1 MDILQTLP
9 VAETAS
15 ESLAPGSNISPT
27 KVEAPVGVP
36 LTACRLRLRRANRE
50 DVIRVP
56 ARLEDWL
63 PPDHPAR
70 QVWETVKSLDLTE
83 FYVEIQ
89 VEDGTPGAPATD
101 PLLLVAVWVYATSQG
116 ETCAR
121 AVADLCVNHVA
132 YIWLCG
138 GVSMNYHTLSDFL
151 TRYGAALDQLMTQ
164 VVQRMRDA
172 GLIEFEAH
180 AQDGMRVRASAGAA
194 SFHREAT
201 LSKSLEKAQAQVQ
214 VLEQARAAETS
225 DLSARE
231 QAAQER
237 AAQERVER
245 LTAARAELPAVRAVK
260 PVDERGD
267 ARVSSTDP
275 EARVMKMA
283 DGGFRPAYNWEFVV
297 DTARLVITGVE
308 VVNAGSDKA
317 QTLPMLEQDQ
327 RRGGRLP
334 HDWLMD
340 GGFVTLSAIEAAE
353 VDQRVRVIAPVPE
366 PKDETRDRYAPLP
379 SDSSGV
385 AAWRQRMGTD
395 EAKET
400 YKLRAA
406 TVECVNAQARTSHG
420 VYQVRV
426 RGRAKVRCVAL
437 WVAITHNLL
446 IWIRDAHA
454 QTSPASL
461 VQPVS
466 LA

>member
-1 MDILQTLP
+1 
-9 VAETAS
+9 
-15 ESLAPGSNISPT
+15 
-27 KVEAPVGVP
+27 
-36 LTACRLRLRRANRE
+36 
-50 DVIRVP
+50 
-56 ARLEDWL
+56 LEDWL
-63 PPDHPAR
+63 PPDHLAR
-70 QVWETVKSLDLTE
+70 QIWTTVEGLDLTE
-83 FYVEIQ
+83 FYVDIQ
-89 VEDGTPGAPATD
+89 VADSTPGAPATD

-138 GVSMNYHTLSDFL
+138 GVSMNYHTLSDFR

-172 GLIEFEAH
+172 GLIEFDAH

-194 SFHREAT
+194 AFHREAT

-231 QAAQER
+231 QVAQER

-245 LTAARAELPAVRAVK
+245 LTAALAELPAVRAVK
-260 PVDERGD
+260 PADERGD

-308 VVNAGSDKA
+308 VVNVGSDKA

-340 GGFVTLSAIEAAE
+340 GGFVTLSAIEVAAVE
-353 VDQRVRVIAPVPE
+353 RRVRVLAPVPE

-379 SDSSGV
+379 SDSPAV

-395 EAKET
+395 EAKEI

-426 RGRAKVRCVAL
+426 RGRAKVRCIAL

-446 IWIRDAHA
+446 IWIRDV
-454 QTSPASL
+454 QTPPASL
-461 VQPVS
+461 EQPVS
-466 LA
+466 TA

>member
-1 MDILQTLP
+1 MDTLPTRP
-9 VAETAS
+9 VAETTS
-15 ESLAPGSNISPT
+15 ESLASGSNVFT
-27 KVEAPVGVP
+27 VGVEVP
-36 LTACRLRLRRANRE
+36 TSVPYTARLLRLRRANRE

-56 ARLEDWL
+56 ARLENLL
-63 PPDHPAR
+63 PPDHMAR
-70 QVWETVKSLDLTE
+70 RIWVMVEGLDLSE
-83 FYVEIQ
+83 FDVDIQ

-101 PLLLVAVWVYATSQG
+101 PLILVAVWVYATSQG

-121 AVADLCVNHVA
+121 EVADLCVNHLA

-138 GVSMNYHTLSDFL
+138 GVSMNYHTLSDFR
-151 TRYGAALDQLMTQ
+151 TQYGVALDKLMTQ
-164 VVQRMRDA
+164 VVQRMKAA
-172 GLIEFEAH
+172 GLVEFEAH

-201 LSKSLEKAQAQVQ
+201 LTKALEEAQTQVQ

-225 DLSARE
+225 DLPARN

-245 LTAARAELPAVRAVK
+245 LTDALAELPAVRAAK
-260 PVDERGD
+260 PANERGE

-327 RRGGRLP
+327 QRCGRLP

-340 GGFVTLSAIEAAE
+340 GGFVTLSAIEVAE
-353 VDQRVRVIAPVPE
+353 VERRVRVLAPVPE

-379 SDSSGV
+379 SDSPPV

-395 EAKET
+395 EAQET

-437 WVAITHNLL
+437 WVAITHNVL
-446 IWIRDAHA
+446 IWIRDAHT
-454 QTSPASL
+454 QTPLASL
-461 VQPVS
+461 AQPVS

>member
-1 MDILQTLP
+1 
-9 VAETAS
+9 V
-15 ESLAPGSNISPT
+15 
-27 KVEAPVGVP
+27 
-36 LTACRLRLRRANRE
+36 NRE

-63 PPDHPAR
+63 PPDHLAR
-70 QVWETVKSLDLTE
+70 QIWTTVEGLDLTE
-83 FYVEIQ
+83 FYVDIQ
-89 VEDGTPGAPATD
+89 VADSTPGAPATD

-121 AVADLCVNHVA
+121 AVADWCVNHVA

-138 GVSMNYHTLSDFL
+138 GVSMNYHTLSDFR

-172 GLIEFEAH
+172 GLIEFDAH

-194 SFHREAT
+194 AFHREAT

-231 QAAQER
+231 QVAQER

-245 LTAARAELPAVRAVK
+245 LTAALAELPAVRAVK
-260 PVDERGD
+260 PADERGD

-308 VVNAGSDKA
+308 VVNVGSDKA

-340 GGFVTLSAIEAAE
+340 GGFVTLSAIEVAAVE
-353 VDQRVRVIAPVPE
+353 RRVRILAPVPE
-366 PKDETRDRYAPLP
+366 PKDETRDRYHQVCTAP
-379 SDSSGV
+379 
-385 AAWRQRMGTD
+385 
-395 EAKET
+395 
-400 YKLRAA
+400 
-406 TVECVNAQARTSHG
+406 
-420 VYQVRV
+420 
-426 RGRAKVRCVAL
+426 
-437 WVAITHNLL
+437 
-446 IWIRDAHA
+446 
-454 QTSPASL
+454 
-461 VQPVS
+461 
-466 LA
+466 

>member
-1 MDILQTLP
+1 MDTLP
-9 VAETAS
+9 TWPVVETTS
-15 ESLAPGSNISPT
+15 ESLASGSNVFT
-27 KVEAPVGVP
+27 VGVEAPTSVP
-36 LTACRLRLRRANRE
+36 YTARLLRLRRANRE

-56 ARLEDWL
+56 ARLENLL
-63 PPDHPAR
+63 PPDHLAR
-70 QVWETVKSLDLTE
+70 RTWATLEGLDLSE
-83 FYVEIQ
+83 FYVDIQ

-101 PLLLVAVWVYATSQG
+101 PLILVAVWVYATSQG
-116 ETCAR
+116 ETGAR
-121 AVADLCVNHVA
+121 AVADLCVNHLA

-138 GVSMNYHTLSDFL
+138 GVSMNYHTLSDFR
-151 TRYGAALDQLMTQ
+151 TQYGAALDRLMTQ
-164 VVQRMRDA
+164 GVQRMQAA
-172 GLIEFEAH
+172 GLVELEAH

-201 LSKSLEKAQAQVQ
+201 LTQALEEAQTQ

-225 DLSARE
+225 DLPARN

-237 AAQERVER
+237 AVQERVER
-245 LTAARAELPAVRAVK
+245 LTGALAELPAVRAAK
-260 PVDERGD
+260 PANERGE

-327 RRGGRLP
+327 QRCGRLP

-340 GGFVTLSAIEAAE
+340 GGFVTLSAIEVAE
-353 VDQRVRVIAPVPE
+353 VERRVRVLAPVPE
-366 PKDETRDRYAPLP
+366 PKDETRERYAPLP
-379 SDSSGV
+379 SDSPAV

-395 EAKET
+395 EAQET

-454 QTSPASL
+454 QTPPASL
-461 VQPVS
+461 EQPVS

>member
-1 MDILQTLP
+1 M
-9 VAETAS
+9 
-15 ESLAPGSNISPT
+15 
-27 KVEAPVGVP
+27 
-36 LTACRLRLRRANRE
+36 
-50 DVIRVP
+50 
-56 ARLEDWL
+56 
-63 PPDHPAR
+63 
-70 QVWETVKSLDLTE
+70 TE
-83 FYVEIQ
+83 FYVDIQ
-89 VEDGTPGAPATD
+89 VADSTPGAPATD

-138 GVSMNYHTLSDFL
+138 GVSMNYHTLSDFR

-172 GLIEFEAH
+172 GLIEFDVH

-225 DLSARE
+225 GLSARE
-231 QAAQER
+231 QVAQER

-245 LTAARAELPAVRAVK
+245 LTAALAELPAVRAVK
-260 PVDERGD
+260 PADERGD

-308 VVNAGSDKA
+308 VVNVGSDKA

-340 GGFVTLSAIEAAE
+340 GGFVTLSAIEVAAVE
-353 VDQRVRVIAPVPE
+353 RRVRVLAPVPE

-379 SDSSGV
+379 SDSPAV

-395 EAKET
+395 EAKEI

-426 RGRAKVRCVAL
+426 RGRAKVRCIAL

-446 IWIRDAHA
+446 IWIRDV
-454 QTSPASL
+454 QTPPASL
-461 VQPVS
+461 EQPVS
-466 LA
+466 TA

>member
-1 MDILQTLP
+1 MDIISEPLL
-9 VAETAS
+9 VVTAPDS
-15 ESLAPGSNISPT
+15 SDAAIACSSGS
-27 KVEAPVGVP
+27 GVSR
-36 LTACRLRLRRANRE
+36 CLRLRRANRA

-63 PPDHPAR
+63 PPDHLAR
-70 QVWETVKSLDLTE
+70 QIWTTVEGLDLTE
-83 FYVEIQ
+83 FYVDIQ
-89 VEDGTPGAPATD
+89 VDDGTPGAPATD

-121 AVADLCVNHVA
+121 AVADLCVNHLA

-138 GVSMNYHTLSDFL
+138 GVSMNYHTLSDFR

-172 GLIEFEAH
+172 GLVEFEAH

-201 LSKSLEKAQAQVQ
+201 LSRSLEKAQAQVQ

-231 QAAQER
+231 QAAQTR

-245 LTAARAELPAVRAVK
+245 LTAALAELPAVRAVK
-260 PVDERGD
+260 PADERGD

-297 DTARLVITGVE
+297 DTVRLVITGVD
-308 VVNAGSDKA
+308 VINAGSDKA
-317 QTLPMLEQDQ
+317 QTLPMLAQDQ
-327 RRGGRLP
+327 RRCGRLP

-353 VDQRVRVIAPVPE
+353 AEQQVRVLAPVPE
-366 PKDETRDRYAPLP
+366 PRDETRDRYTPLP
-379 SDSSGV
+379 SDSPAV
-385 AAWRQRMGTD
+385 AEWRQRMGTD
-395 EAKET
+395 EAKEI

-437 WVAITHNLL
+437 WVAISHNVL
-446 IWIRDAHA
+446 IWIRDV
-454 QTSPASL
+454 QTPPAAPA
-461 VQPVS
+461 QPVS

>member
-1 MDILQTLP
+1 MWEAVERLDLSAFYVDIQ
-9 VAETAS
+9 VAE
-15 ESLAPGSNISPT
+15 
-27 KVEAPVGVP
+27 
-36 LTACRLRLRRANRE
+36 
-50 DVIRVP
+50 
-56 ARLEDWL
+56 
-63 PPDHPAR
+63 
-70 QVWETVKSLDLTE
+70 
-83 FYVEIQ
+83 
-89 VEDGTPGAPATD
+89 GTPGAPATD
-101 PLLLVAVWVYATSQG
+101 PLILVAVWMYATSQG
-116 ETCAR
+116 ETDAR
-121 AVADLCVNHVA
+121 DVAKLCVEHLA

-138 GVSMNYHTLSDFL
+138 GVSMNYHTLSDFR
-151 TRYGAALDQLMTQ
+151 TRYGTALDQLMTQ
-164 VVQRMRDA
+164 VVQRMTVA
-172 GLIEFEAH
+172 GLVEFEAH

-201 LSKSLEKAQAQVQ
+201 LAKSLEEAQTQVE
-214 VLEQARAAETS
+214 VLAQARAAETS
-225 DLSARE
+225 DLPARN

-237 AAQERVER
+237 AAQEREER
-245 LTAARAELPAVRAVK
+245 LTAAIAELPAARASK
-260 PVDERGD
+260 PVSERGE

-327 RRGGRLP
+327 QRCGRLP

-353 VDQRVRVIAPVPE
+353 VERRVRVLAPVPE

-379 SDSSGV
+379 SDSPAV

-406 TVECVNAQARTSHG
+406 TVECVNAQARNSNG
-420 VYQVRV
+420 VYLVRV
-426 RGRAKVRCVAL
+426 RGQAKVRCVAL

-454 QTSPASL
+454 QTPPASL
-461 VQPVS
+461 EQPVS

>member
-1 MDILQTLP
+1 MDLISEPL
-9 VAETAS
+9 VVVTAP
-15 ESLAPGSNISPT
+15 ASP
-27 KVEAPVGVP
+27 VEAI
-36 LTACRLRLRRANRE
+36 ACSSGSCVSRLLRLRRVNRE

-63 PPDHPAR
+63 PPDHLAR
-70 QVWETVKSLDLTE
+70 QIWTTVEGLDLTK
-83 FYVEIQ
+83 FYADIEVA
-89 VEDGTPGAPATD
+89 DGTPGAPATD

-138 GVSMNYHTLSDFL
+138 GVSMNYHTLSDFR

-172 GLIEFEAH
+172 RLIEFDAH

-201 LSKSLEKAQAQVQ
+201 LSKSLEKAQVQ
-214 VLEQARAAETS
+214 ILAQARAADTS

-237 AAQERVER
+237 AAHERVER
-245 LTAARAELPAVRAVK
+245 LTAALAELPAVRAVK
-260 PVDERGD
+260 PANERGD

-308 VVNAGSDKA
+308 VVNVGSDKT

-327 RRGGRLP
+327 QRCGRLP

-340 GGFVTLSAIEAAE
+340 GGFVTLSAIEGADVE
-353 VDQRVRVIAPVPE
+353 RRVRVLAPVPE

-379 SDSSGV
+379 SDSPAV

-395 EAKET
+395 EAKEI

-426 RGRAKVRCVAL
+426 RGRAKVRCIAV

-446 IWIRDAHA
+446 IWIRDV
-454 QTSPASL
+454 QTPPASL
-461 VQPVS
+461 EQPVNT
-466 LA
+466 A

>member
-1 MDILQTLP
+1 MDTTQEPSDVVTVP
-9 VAETAS
+9 DS
-15 ESLAPGSNISPT
+15 H
-27 KVEAPVGVP
+27 VEAMASAGGPWVSRP
-36 LTACRLRLRRANRE
+36 LRLRRANRE

-63 PPDHPAR
+63 PPDHLAR
-70 QVWETVKSLDLTE
+70 QIWTTVEGLDLTE
-83 FYVEIQ
+83 FYVDIQ
-89 VEDGTPGAPATD
+89 VDDGTPGAPATD

-138 GVSMNYHTLSDFL
+138 GVSMNHHTLSDFL

-172 GLIEFEAH
+172 GWIEFDAH

-214 VLEQARAAETS
+214 DLEQARAAETS

-237 AAQERVER
+237 VER
-245 LTAARAELPAVRAVK
+245 LMAALAELPAVRAVK

-317 QTLPMLEQDQ
+317 QTLPMLKQDE

-379 SDSSGV
+379 SDSSAV

-454 QTSPASL
+454 QTPPASL
-461 VQPVS
+461 AQPVS

>member
-1 MDILQTLP
+1 
-9 VAETAS
+9 V
-15 ESLAPGSNISPT
+15 
-27 KVEAPVGVP
+27 
-36 LTACRLRLRRANRE
+36 NRE

-63 PPDHPAR
+63 PPDHLAR
-70 QVWETVKSLDLTE
+70 QIWTTVEGLDLTK
-83 FYVEIQ
+83 FYVDIQ
-89 VEDGTPGAPATD
+89 VADGTPGAPATD

-138 GVSMNYHTLSDFL
+138 GVSMNYHTLSDFR

-172 GLIEFEAH
+172 RLIEFDAH

-201 LSKSLEKAQAQVQ
+201 LSKSLEKAQVQ
-214 VLEQARAAETS
+214 ILARARAADTS

-237 AAQERVER
+237 AAHERVER
-245 LTAARAELPAVRAVK
+245 LTAALAELPAVRAVK
-260 PVDERGD
+260 PADERGD

-317 QTLPMLEQDQ
+317 QTLPMLAQDQ
-327 RRGGRLP
+327 QRCGRLP

-340 GGFVTLSAIEAAE
+340 GGFVTLSVIEVAE
-353 VDQRVRVIAPVPE
+353 VERRVRVLAPVPE

-379 SDSSGV
+379 SDSPAV

-395 EAKET
+395 EAKDT

-426 RGRAKVRCVAL
+426 RGRAKVRGVAL

-454 QTSPASL
+454 QTPPTSL
-461 VQPVS
+461 AQPVS

>member
-1 MDILQTLP
+1 MDILSEPFLVVGAP
-9 VAETAS
+9 AS
-15 ESLAPGSNISPT
+15 PG
-27 KVEAPVGVP
+27 EAI
-36 LTACRLRLRRANRE
+36 ACSSGSCVSQLLRLRRANRE

-56 ARLEDWL
+56 ARLKDWL
-63 PPDHPAR
+63 PPGHLAR
-70 QVWETVKSLDLTE
+70 QIWTTVEGLDLTE
-83 FYVEIQ
+83 FYVDIQ
-89 VEDGTPGAPATD
+89 VEDCTPGAPATD

-138 GVSMNYHTLSDFL
+138 GVSMNYHTLSDFR
-151 TRYGAALDQLMTQ
+151 TRYGTALDQLMTQ

-172 GLIEFEAH
+172 GLIEFDAH
-180 AQDGMRVRASAGAA
+180 TQDGMRVRASAGAA
-194 SFHREAT
+194 SFHRGAT
-201 LSKSLEKAQAQVQ
+201 LSKSLDKAQAQVQ

-231 QAAQER
+231 QAAQTR

-245 LTAARAELPAVRAVK
+245 LTAALAELPAVRAVK
-260 PVDERGD
+260 PADERGD

-297 DTARLVITGVE
+297 DAARLVITGVE

-327 RRGGRLP
+327 RRCGRLP

-340 GGFVTLSAIEAAE
+340 GGFVTLSVIEAAE
-353 VDQRVRVIAPVPE
+353 VDRRVRVLAPVPK

-379 SDSSGV
+379 SDSAAV

-395 EAKET
+395 EAQET

-420 VYQVRV
+420 VHQVRV

-446 IWIRDAHA
+446 IWIREMPT
-454 QTSPASL
+454 QTSPAVLEQS
-461 VQPVS
+461 VS
-466 LA
+466 LP

>member
-1 MDILQTLP
+1 MDTTQEPSDVVTVP
-9 VAETAS
+9 DS
-15 ESLAPGSNISPT
+15 H
-27 KVEAPVGVP
+27 VEAMASPGVP
-36 LTACRLRLRRANRE
+36 LVSRPLRLRRANRE
-50 DVIRVP
+50 DVIRVS
-56 ARLEDWL
+56 ARLGDWL
-63 PPDHPAR
+63 PPDHLAR
-70 QVWETVKSLDLTE
+70 QIWTTVEGLDLTE
-83 FYVEIQ
+83 FYVDIQ

-138 GVSMNYHTLSDFL
+138 GVSLNYHTLSDFL

-172 GLIEFEAH
+172 GLIEFDAH

-237 AAQERVER
+237 AAQERAER
-245 LTAARAELPAVRAVK
+245 LTAALAELPAVRAVK
-260 PVDERGD
+260 PADERGD

-317 QTLPMLEQDQ
+317 QTLPMLKQDL

-340 GGFVTLSAIEAAE
+340 GGFVTLSAIEVAE

-379 SDSSGV
+379 SDSSAV
-385 AAWRQRMGTD
+385 AAWRQRMGTN

-446 IWIRDAHA
+446 IWIRDAHV
-454 QTSPASL
+454 QTPPASL
-461 VQPVS
+461 AQPVS

>member
-1 MDILQTLP
+1 MDSLQTLP
-9 VAETAS
+9 TAGTVS
-15 ESLAPGSNISPT
+15 ESLVPGSNVSPT
-27 KVEAPVGVP
+27 ELAAPVGAP
-36 LTACRLRLRRANRE
+36 RAGRCLRLRCANRE
-50 DVIRVP
+50 DVLRVP
-56 ARLEDWL
+56 ARLENL
-63 PPDHPAR
+63 VPPDHLAR
-70 QVWETVKSLDLTE
+70 QIWETVQRLDLAE
-83 FYVEIQ
+83 FYADIQ
-89 VEDGTPGAPATD
+89 VDDGTPGAPATD
-101 PLLLVAVWVYATSQG
+101 PLLLVALWVYATSQG

-121 AVADLCVNHVA
+121 QVAELCVNHLA

-138 GVSMNYHTLSDFL
+138 GVSLNYHTLSDFR
-151 TRYGAALDQLMTQ
+151 TRYGAALDKLMTQ
-164 VVQRMRDA
+164 VVQRMQQA
-172 GLIEFEAH
+172 GLVEFEAH

-201 LSKSLEKAQAQVQ
+201 LSKSLEKAQTQVQ
-214 VLEQARAAETS
+214 VLEQARTAETC

-245 LTAARAELPAVRAVK
+245 LTDARAELLAVRAAK
-260 PVDERGD
+260 PANERGE

-327 RRGGRLP
+327 QRCGRLP

-340 GGFVTLSAIEAAE
+340 GGFVTLSAIEVAE
-353 VDQRVRVIAPVPE
+353 VERRVRVLAPVPE

-379 SDSSGV
+379 SDSPAV

-395 EAKET
+395 EAQET

-406 TVECVNAQARTSHG
+406 TVECVNAQARTRHG

-446 IWIRDAHA
+446 IWIRDAPA
-454 QTSPASL
+454 PTPPASL
-461 VQPVS
+461 AQSVS
-466 LA
+466 PA

>member
-1 MDILQTLP
+1 
-9 VAETAS
+9 
-15 ESLAPGSNISPT
+15 
-27 KVEAPVGVP
+27 
-36 LTACRLRLRRANRE
+36 
-50 DVIRVP
+50 
-56 ARLEDWL
+56 
-63 PPDHPAR
+63 
-70 QVWETVKSLDLTE
+70 
-83 FYVEIQ
+83 
-89 VEDGTPGAPATD
+89 
-101 PLLLVAVWVYATSQG
+101 LLLVAVWVYATSQG

-138 GVSMNYHTLSDFL
+138 GVSVNYHTLSDFR
-151 TRYGAALDQLMTQ
+151 TRYGAALDKLMTQ
-164 VVQRMRDA
+164 VVQRMRNA
-172 GLIEFEAH
+172 GLVEFEAH

-201 LSKSLEKAQAQVQ
+201 LSTSLEKAQAQVQ

-225 DLSARE
+225 DVSARA

-245 LTAARAELPAVRAVK
+245 LTAALAELPAVRAVK
-260 PVDERGD
+260 PAEERRD

-317 QTLPMLEQDQ
+317 QTLPMLTQDQ
-327 RRGGRLP
+327 QRCGCLP

-340 GGFVTLSAIEAAE
+340 GGFVTLSAIEVAE
-353 VDQRVRVIAPVPE
+353 VERRVRVLAPVPE

-379 SDSSGV
+379 SDSPAV

-446 IWIRDAHA
+446 IWIRDVHA
-454 QTSPASL
+454 QTPPAAL
-461 VQPVS
+461 AQPGS

>member
-1 MDILQTLP
+1 
-9 VAETAS
+9 
-15 ESLAPGSNISPT
+15 
-27 KVEAPVGVP
+27 VEAPVGVP

-172 GLIEFEAH
+172 GLIEFDAH

-245 LTAARAELPAVRAVK
+245 LTAALAELPA
-260 PVDERGD
+260 DERGD

-275 EARVMKMA
+275 QARVMKMA

-454 QTSPASL
+454 QTPPASL
-461 VQPVS
+461 AQPVS

>member
-1 MDILQTLP
+1 MDTTQEPSVVVT
-9 VAETAS
+9 VRDS
-15 ESLAPGSNISPT
+15 H
-27 KVEAPVGVP
+27 VEARVSPGVP
-36 LTACRLRLRRANRE
+36 WVSRPLRLRRANRE

-56 ARLEDWL
+56 ARLKDWL
-63 PPDHPAR
+63 PPDHLAR
-70 QVWETVKSLDLTE
+70 QIWTTVEGLDLTE
-83 FYVEIQ
+83 FYVDIQ

-164 VVQRMRDA
+164 VVQRMREA
-172 GLIEFEAH
+172 GLIEFDAH

-214 VLEQARAAETS
+214 VLEQTRAAETS
-225 DLSARE
+225 DWSARE

-245 LTAARAELPAVRAVK
+245 LTAALAELPAVRAVK
-260 PVDERGD
+260 PADERGD

-297 DTARLVITGVE
+297 DTARLVIMGVE

-317 QTLPMLEQDQ
+317 QTLPMLKQDQ

-340 GGFVTLSAIEAAE
+340 GGFVTLSAIEVAE

-379 SDSSGV
+379 SDSSAV

-454 QTSPASL
+454 QTPPASL
-461 VQPVS
+461 EQPVN

>member
-1 MDILQTLP
+1 MDIISEPLRVVTAP
-9 VAETAS
+9 DSSVAAGACSRGSCAS
-15 ESLAPGSNISPT
+15 RP
-27 KVEAPVGVP
+27 
-36 LTACRLRLRRANRE
+36 LRLRRANRA

-63 PPDHPAR
+63 PPDHLAR
-70 QVWETVKSLDLTE
+70 QIWTTVAGLDLTE
-83 FYVEIQ
+83 FYVDIQ
-89 VEDGTPGAPATD
+89 VDDGTPGAPATD

-121 AVADLCVNHVA
+121 AVADLCVNHLA

-138 GVSMNYHTLSDFL
+138 GVSMNYHTLSDFR

-225 DLSARE
+225 DFSARE
-231 QAAQER
+231 QAAQTR

-245 LTAARAELPAVRAVK
+245 LTAALAELPAVRAVK
-260 PVDERGD
+260 PADERGD
-267 ARVSSTDP
+267 ARVSSTDS

-327 RRGGRLP
+327 RRCGRLP

-353 VDQRVRVIAPVPE
+353 VERRVRVLAPVPE
-366 PKDETRDRYAPLP
+366 PKDETRDRYTPLP
-379 SDSSGV
+379 SDSRAV

-395 EAKET
+395 EAKAI
-400 YKLRAA
+400 YKSRAA

-426 RGRAKVRCVAL
+426 RGRAKVRCMAL

-446 IWIRDAHA
+446 IWIRDVHA
-454 QTSPASL
+454 QTPLAAL
-461 VQPVS
+461 AQPVS

>member
-1 MDILQTLP
+1 MDMLQTLP

-15 ESLAPGSNISPT
+15 ESLAPGSNVSPT
-27 KVEAPVGVP
+27 EVEAPVGV
-36 LTACRLRLRRANRE
+36 LHTARRLRLRRANRE
-50 DVIRVP
+50 EVLRVP
-56 ARLEDWL
+56 ARLENLL

-70 QVWETVKSLDLTE
+70 QVWETVKSLDLSE
-83 FYVEIQ
+83 FYADIQ
-89 VEDGTPGAPATD
+89 VDDGTPGAPATD
-101 PLLLVAVWVYATSQG
+101 PLILVAMWVYATSQG

-121 AVADLCVNHVA
+121 EVADLCVNHLA

-138 GVSMNYHTLSDFL
+138 GVSMNYHTLSDFR
-151 TRYGAALDQLMTQ
+151 TQYGAALDKLMTQ
-164 VVQRMRDA
+164 VVHRMRDA
-172 GLIEFEAH
+172 GLVEFEAH

-201 LSKSLEKAQAQVQ
+201 LTQALEKALAQVKD
-214 VLEQARAAETS
+214 LEQARATETRS
-225 DLSARE
+225 CTARE
-231 QAAQER
+231 QVAQER
-237 AAQERVER
+237 AAQEQVER
-245 LTAARAELPAVRAVK
+245 LTAALAELPAVRAVK
-260 PVDERGD
+260 PADERGD

-317 QTLPMLEQDQ
+317 QTLPMLAQDQ
-327 RRGGRLP
+327 QRCGRLP

-340 GGFVTLSAIEAAE
+340 GGFVTLSVIEVAE
-353 VDQRVRVIAPVPE
+353 VERRVRVLAPVPE

-379 SDSSGV
+379 SDSPAV

-395 EAKET
+395 EAKDT

-426 RGRAKVRCVAL
+426 RGRAKVRGVAL

-454 QTSPASL
+454 QTPPTSL
-461 VQPVS
+461 AQPVS